1 MVEAG
6 LNRFM
11 PYVVR
16 LFHVRSK
23 ADRRISFV
31 MHFNY
36 RSPTERNPFPHLEY
50 GYWY

>member
-36 RSPTERNPFPHLEY
+36 RSHTERNLFPHREY